1 MLPYLREDI
10 GNLYKKII
18 VVGLYNSA
26 SFSKKERDYI
36 FSYVSKKNNCDQC
49 YIDHL
54 PFEFNINTFDSN
66 IINLVDKLISDSA
79 YYDNTVDPQLLLQI
93 KCIISF
99 THFANAMN
107 NLR

>member
-1 MLPYLREDI
+1 MLPYLRDDI
-10 GNLYKKII
+10 ASLYKKII

-26 SFSKKERDYI
+26 SFSKKEREYI

-54 PFEFNINTFDSN
+54 PFGIDINTFDSN
-66 IINLVDKLISDSA
+66 IIDLVDKLVGNLA

-93 KCIISF
+93 KCIIAF
-99 THFANAMN
+99 TFFANAMN